1 VKHPRTLAACALITA
16 AAAAG
21 CSSGVPAPA
30 AARGPFAAIP
40 AAPGSLNG
48 VYENGAPASYAG
60 ITRFAA
66 ATGTTPHVALYYSS
80 WWEKFQSGFAET
92 ARGRGAVVL
101 VQINPQNV
109 NIQHIA
115 AGWNDTYL
123 RSYAASVKA
132 FGHPVILSFG
142 HEMNGRWYS
151 WGNGHTKPAVFI
163 AAWRHIVDV
172 FRQEGAGN
180 VTWLWTVNALNAAG
194 APLRQWWP
202 GASYV
207 TWVGIDGYYYTSSD
221 TYQDVFGR
229 TITEV
234 RAFTSDPVLISEV
247 ATGPGTAAASQVTG
261 LFAGMRAD
269 KVLGAIWFDEAQDKG
284 EYHQD
289 WNLEADPAALAAYKA
304 AVKTP

>member
-1 VKHPRTLAACALITA
+1 
-16 AAAAG
+16 
-21 CSSGVPAPA
+21 
-30 AARGPFAAIP
+30 
-40 AAPGSLNG
+40 
-48 VYENGAPASYAG
+48 
-60 ITRFAA
+60 
-66 ATGTTPHVALYYSS
+66 
-80 WWEKFQSGFAET
+80 
-92 ARGRGAVVL
+92 
-101 VQINPQNV
+101 
-109 NIQHIA
+109 
-115 AGWNDTYL
+115 
-123 RSYAASVKA
+123 
-132 FGHPVILSFG
+132 
-142 HEMNGRWYS
+142 
-151 WGNGHTKPAVFI
+151 VFI